1 MSRVRILAFNV
12 HNVSPSGPQFNQI
25 LEMFETVDPD
35 IIVLTECGPEAFD
48 RFHALFEANSGVY
61 APADY
66 WGNGII
72 VRHHD
77 VLDGGAVDLTVID
90 EHRSAAVAELALSD
104 STTIKLVATHLEIG
118 GEHHRLRQIEI
129 LDEDVGISDAVLVGD
144 LNALNR
150 RDYLQEQNLL
160 RLETRRKQGGRP
172 PARWGVMDRLLDEF
186 ACLDAAEGYSF
197 QATTPYHSRVD
208 YILVGPES
216 GVIPVADTY
225 RVIEG
230 ILSGMS
236 DHNAVVC
243 DIQAD

>member
-1 MSRVRILAFNV
+1 MSSVRILAFNV
-12 HNVSPSGPQFNQI
+12 RNVSPIDMQFNQI
-25 LEMFETVDPD
+25 LEMLESVEADV
-35 IIVLTECGPEAFD
+35 IVLTECGPEAFD
-48 RFHALFEANSGVY
+48 RFHALLEANSGVY

-72 VRHHD
+72 ARHHD
-77 VLDGGAVDLTVID
+77 VLQDGVVDLTVFG
-90 EHRSAAVAELALSD
+90 EHRSAAVAELALSN
-104 STTIKLVATHLEIG
+104 SATIKLIATHLEIG

-129 LDEDVGISDAVLVGD
+129 LDEEVGISDAVLVGD

-150 RDYLQEQNLL
+150 RDYALEQDLH

-172 PARWGVMDRLLDEF
+172 PARWDVMERLLDDF
-186 ACLDAAEGYSF
+186 ACLDAAEGHPF

-208 YILVGPES
+208 YILSGPES
-216 GVIPVADTY
+216 GMIPLPDSY

-243 DIQAD
+243 DIQIE